1 MRAPAY
7 TPVDAEL
14 IPTGE
19 VVPVLGTLFDLTA
32 GVRLGNVINSVAGP
46 RPENNGFDHNFVISR
61 YRVMSSSSLTL
72 STNRKPLYRYRYDV
86 IEEL

>member
-1 MRAPAY
+1 MSSVNLPPQVRAPAY
-7 TPVDAEL
+7 TPVDSEL

-61 YRVMSSSSLTL
+61 YRVMSSSCLTL
-72 STNRKPLYRYRYDV
+72 STNRKPL
-86 IEEL
+86 

>member
-61 YRVMSSSSLTL
+61 YRVMSSSSLT
-72 STNRKPLYRYRYDV
+72 NRKPLYYNRYLS
-86 IEEL
+86 I